1 MKNRISLLLLGMC
14 LFAGAAKAQPPRIVV
29 QGAGTPQVFST
40 INAAL
45 TAAQPN
51 DKVYLSG
58 GTHVSAAQLV
68 IDKPLHFIGAGIHPD
83 STAVTGVT
91 QLTTAAGNIV
101 ITTAA
106 SGSTFTGM
114 TFSTPAGQMYYG
126 LTTADDDPSGVIF
139 TRCRF
144 LSNPNLG
151 RDNVG
156 TGPTTFNECVFNI
169 HIYGANKGGT
179 FNRCIFDYQTDTSS
193 AINSFSPLV
202 VDHCVFLGV
211 QAFRNSGGAQF
222 KNSIS
227 VYSSAAVYQSNSSVV
242 SNCIFTGSTLFSNS
256 TGTSQNNQ
264 FNVNAASIFVN
275 ETDAT
280 YQFSDDLHMASG
292 SPGIGWANDGTD
304 AGLYGS
310 ATPYKP
316 GNVPYNPHVS
326 AASIANSTNGNSQLP
341 VNIGVIAQPN

>member
-1 MKNRISLLLLGMC
+1 MKTRISLFLLGLGLISGSAM
-14 LFAGAAKAQPPRIVV
+14 AQPPRIVV
-29 QGAGTPQVFST
+29 QGAGAPLVFSS

-45 TAAQPN
+45 AAAQPN

-58 GTHVSAAQLV
+58 GTHISSVELV
-68 IDKPLHFIGAGIHPD
+68 IDKPLHFIGAGINPD

-91 QLTTAAGNIV
+91 QLTTSAGDIV

-114 TFSTPAGQMYYG
+114 TLSAAGSQIYYG
-126 LTTADDDPSGVIF
+126 LTSADDDPTGIIF

-144 LSNPNLG
+144 LSNPNMG
-151 RDNVG
+151 RDNLG

-169 HIYGANKGGT
+169 HIFGNNKGGT
-179 FNRCIFDYQTDTSS
+179 FNRCIFDFDTGTSS
-193 AINSFSPLV
+193 AINSFLPLV

-211 QAFRNSGGAQF
+211 QAFRNSGAAQL

-227 VYSSAAVYQSNSSVV
+227 VYSSAAVYQSNGTTV
-242 SNCIFTGSTLFSNS
+242 SNCIFTGATLFSNS
-256 TGTSQNNQ
+256 AGTSTNNQ

-275 ETDAT
+275 ETNSS
-280 YQFSDDLHMASG
+280 YQFSDDLHMAPG
-292 SPGIGWANDGTD
+292 SPGINWANDGTD

-341 VNIGVIAQPN
+341 VNITVIAQPN